1 MPPSV
6 RTAVIDVADATPR
19 TLAAWRD
26 LGGRAAEPNPWFEP
40 ELLLP
45 LRRHLVPGLVLV
57 VAERAGEMV
66 GCMPLKPNP
75 GKRLLMFA
83 PGWGVPHPV
92 GTPLVDPSY
101 LEPALRGMLDA
112 VTSHTPQLRMS
123 WRGIGADGPVM
134 PVLMEV
140 LAATARRLRRADG
153 RWPILRRS
161 SALMQLDGPTAEPRG
176 RDLAANRRLLGEAL
190 GHSPAIRDYSGES
203 SAADRFLAVEASSEK
218 RRQGTAT
225 VQQPG
230 AAEYFREVCQG
241 FGALGRLR
249 MLALEGGTTTV
260 AMKCEMSAGPGLF
273 ELKVAEDER
282 FQQYSPRALLEV
294 DSARMFHGRSG
305 HEWAIS
311 TSLEDASPLHWL
323 WPDRRPWMDV
333 YFWLTGPA
341 RAAWRVT
348 ATLAR
353 HLAGKGPG

>member
-1 MPPSV
+1 MSPSV
-6 RTAVIDVADATPR
+6 RTAVIDIADATPR

-45 LRRHLVPGLVLV
+45 LRRHLIPGLVLV

-75 GKRLLMFA
+75 GKRLLTFA
-83 PGWGVPHPV
+83 QGWAVPHPV

-112 VTSHTPQLRMS
+112 ITSHTQELRMS
-123 WRGIGADGPVM
+123 WRGIGADGPVT

-140 LAATARRLRRADG
+140 LAATAHRLRRADG
-153 RWPILRRS
+153 WWPILRRS
-161 SALMQLDGPTAEPRG
+161 PAPVQLDGPTAEPLG
-176 RDLAANRRLLGEAL
+176 RDLAVNRRLLGEAL
-190 GHSPAIRDYSGES
+190 GYSPTIRDYSGES
-203 SAADRFLAVEASSEK
+203 SAADRFLAVEASQ
-218 RRQGTAT
+218 RRQRAAT
-225 VQQPG
+225 VQPAG
-230 AAEYFREVCQG
+230 VAEYFREVCQG

-249 MLALEGGTTTV
+249 VLALEGGTTTV

-294 DSARMFHGRSG
+294 DSARIFHGRSG
-305 HEWAIS
+305 HEWAIE
-311 TSLEDASPLHWL
+311 TSLEDASPLLRL

-333 YFWLTGPA
+333 YFWLAGPA

-353 HLAGKGPG
+353 HLAGKAPC